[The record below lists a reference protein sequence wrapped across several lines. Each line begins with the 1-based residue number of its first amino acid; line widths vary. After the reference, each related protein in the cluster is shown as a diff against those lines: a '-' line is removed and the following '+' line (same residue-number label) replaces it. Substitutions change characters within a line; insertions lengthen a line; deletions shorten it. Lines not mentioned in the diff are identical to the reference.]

1 MKVPVDLL
9 LRVQRR
15 DFSACLRIAA
25 MVGIEAPDKL
35 EFLVFSPEFRAS
47 MLDKISSRR
56 SPDGLTLNLD
66 HCARISAAI
75 KAKWQQDEEYAKN
88 TRLRMP
94 IESHAFRKLRPPG
107 KSKEKQ
113 Q

>member
-1 MKVPVDLL
+1 
-9 LRVQRR
+9 
-15 DFSACLRIAA
+15 

-35 EFLVFSPEFRAS
+35 EFLVFSPEFQAS

-66 HCARISAAI
+66 HRARTSAAI
-75 KAKWQQDEEYAKN
+75 KAKWQDGEYRQKHKTAN
-88 TRLRMP
+88 
-94 IESHAFRKLRPPG
+94 ANRKPRISKVKTPK

-113 Q
+113 QYTC